1 MGLSELDVSVF
12 FFINK
17 NLQNGLFDAV
27 MPFLSNNSK
36 LVFLPLLI
44 WVFAKEGRKAWSF
57 VAIAGLAFAL
67 ADSGGNV
74 LKQLITR
81 PRPCSVLEGAR
92 LLADCGKSF
101 SMPSNHAVNAFAV
114 AAAFWFLRKDFLTG
128 FYLFMAAAIGFSRV
142 YIGVHYPADVL
153 AGALFGA
160 GIAYAAVV
168 LSSRAAG
175 MYRRGDYGRL
185 LILVIVLVSI
195 FRIYYIQTGP
205 FDLSADE
212 AHYWEW
218 SRRLDLSYY
227 SKGPLIAYLIYAGT
241 AIFGNTVLGVRVCAV
256 VLSALSSLVLF
267 KLGKQLYDGRT
278 AFFSALLVQVVPL
291 YATYGVIMTI
301 DSPFM
306 FFWILS
312 LLLFWKTIDAGGAGE
327 PRKAGMLSWVLLGLS
342 VGLGLLAKYTM
353 ALFYLSAF
361 LFYISSKDARR
372 FFLERGPYVAA
383 AVSLIV
389 FSPVIIWNAGH
400 GWVTFRHTAGQAH
413 LSDGLVLSPK
423 YLFDFLGSQLGVIT
437 PLLFVL
443 LFIAL
448 WKMKSDRKGA
458 FLFWFSVP
466 IFVFFA
472 LKSIQGKVQG
482 NWALPAYVTGFIAFP
497 AYFVNKT
504 ALAKKSY
511 RWLVAV
517 SISLALVLT
526 AIAYYPSL
534 LKFLPPRV
542 DPTARLTMKLLGWKE
557 LGEEAS
563 GIYRELSSEG
573 PAFVFS
579 DSYQIS
585 SELAFYMR
593 GNPVTYCVNFGRRM
607 DQYDLWPG
615 FEKDIGYNALFVV
628 YEDRDLPQEL
638 THAFARTEKIPVF
651 IVLKRDRIMKFTVF
665 KCYDFKGIK
674 SRSSETY

>member
-1 MGLSELDVSVF
+1 MGLSELDVSAF

-17 NLQNGLFDAV
+17 NLQNGLFDVV

-67 ADSGGNV
+67 ADSGGNI
-74 LKQLITR
+74 LKQLIAR
-81 PRPCSVLEGAR
+81 PRPCSMLEGVR
-92 LLADCGKSF
+92 LLAGCGKAF
-101 SMPSNHAVNAFAV
+101 SMPSNHAVNAFGV
-114 AAAFWFLRKDFLTG
+114 AAAFWFLRKDLVTG
-128 FYLFMAAAIGFSRV
+128 FYLFVAAAIGFSRV

-153 AGALFGA
+153 AGALFGV
-160 GIAYAAVV
+160 GVAYIAVV
-168 LSSRAAG
+168 LSLRAAG

-185 LILVIVLVSI
+185 LFLVIVLISI
-195 FRIYYIQTGP
+195 LRIYYIQTGP

-227 SKGPLIAYLIYAGT
+227 SKGPMIAYLIHAGT
-241 AIFGNTVLGVRVCAV
+241 SIFGNTVLGVRVFAV
-256 VLSALSSLVLF
+256 VLSALSSLALF

-278 AFFSALLVQVVPL
+278 GFFSALLVQVVPL
-291 YATYGVIMTI
+291 YSTYGVLMTI

-312 LLLFWKTIDAGGAGE
+312 LLLFWKTMEAGGTGV
-327 PRKAGMLSWVLLGLS
+327 PRKTSMLLWVLLGVS
-342 VGLGLLAKYTM
+342 IGLGLLAKYTM
-353 ALFYLSAF
+353 ALFYISGF
-361 LFYISSKDARR
+361 LFYIFNKDARR
-372 FFLERGPYVAA
+372 FLLEKGPYVAV

-400 GWVTFRHTAGQAH
+400 GWVTLKHTAGQAH

-423 YLFDFLGSQLGVIT
+423 YFFDFLGSQLGVVT
-437 PLLFVL
+437 PVLFVL

-448 WKMKSDRKGA
+448 WKMKGDKKGA

-466 IFVFFA
+466 IFAFFA

-482 NWALPAYVTGFIAFP
+482 NWALPAYAAGFIAFS
-497 AYFVNKT
+497 ACFVNET

-517 SISLALVLT
+517 SITLALVLT
-526 AIAYYPSL
+526 SIAYYPSL
-534 LKFLPPRV
+534 LKFLPPKI

-557 LGEEAS
+557 LGGQTS
-563 GIYRELSSEG
+563 DIYRELSSEG

-585 SELAFYMR
+585 SELAFYMA

-615 FEKDIGYNALFVV
+615 FEKDIGYNAIFVA
-628 YEDRDLPQEL
+628 YNDSDLPQEL
-638 THAFARTEKIPVF
+638 AHAFARSEKIPVL

>member
-12 FFINK
+12 FIINK
-17 NLQNGLFDAV
+17 NLQNGLFDV
-27 MPFLSNNSK
+27 LMPFLSNNPR
-36 LVFLPLLI
+36 LVFLPLLL
-44 WVFAKEGRKAWSF
+44 WVFAKEGRKAWSS
-57 VAIAGLAFAL
+57 VAIAGLAYAL
-67 ADSGGNV
+67 ADSGGNI
-74 LKQLITR
+74 LKQLIAR
-81 PRPCSVLEGAR
+81 PRPCSVLEGVR
-92 LLADCGKSF
+92 LLAGCGNSF
-101 SMPSNHAVNAFAV
+101 SMPSNHAINAFGV
-114 AAAFWFLRKDFLTG
+114 AAAFWFLRKDFVTG
-128 FYLFMAAAIGFSRV
+128 FYLFVAAAIGFSRV

-153 AGALFGA
+153 AGALLGV
-160 GIAYAAVV
+160 GVAYAAVV
-168 LSSRAAG
+168 LSLRAAA
-175 MYRRGDYGRL
+175 MYRREDYSRL
-185 LILVIVLVSI
+185 LFLGIVLISI
-195 FRIYYIQTGP
+195 LRIYYIQTGP

-227 SKGPLIAYLIYAGT
+227 SKGPLIAYLIHAGT
-241 AIFGNTVLGVRVCAV
+241 LIFGNTVLGVRVFAV
-256 VLSALSSLVLF
+256 VLSALSSLALF
-267 KLGKQLYDGRT
+267 KLGKHLYDGRT
-278 AFFSALLVQVVPL
+278 GFFSALLVQVVPL
-291 YATYGVIMTI
+291 YSTYGVLMTI

-312 LLLFWKTIDAGGAGE
+312 LLLFWKTMEAGDPE
-327 PRKAGMLSWVLLGLS
+327 VPRKTGMLVWVLLGVS
-342 VGLGLLAKYTM
+342 IGLGLLAKYTM
-353 ALFYLSAF
+353 AFFYLSGF
-361 LFYISSKDARR
+361 LFYIFNKDSRR
-372 FFLERGPYVAA
+372 LFLEKGPYVAT

-400 GWVTFRHTAGQAH
+400 GWVTLKHTAGQAH

-423 YLFDFLGSQLGVIT
+423 YFFDYIGSQLGVIT
-437 PLLFVL
+437 PVLFVL

-448 WKMKSDRKGA
+448 WKLKGDKKGS

-482 NWALPAYVTGFIAFP
+482 NWALPAYAAGFIAFP
-497 AYFVNKT
+497 AYFVKKT

-517 SISLALVLT
+517 SIALALVLT
-526 AIAYYPSL
+526 CVAYYPSL
-534 LKFLPPRV
+534 LKFLPPRI

-557 LGEEAS
+557 LGEQTS
-563 GIYRELSSEG
+563 GIYKELSSEG

-585 SELAFYMR
+585 SELAFYMQ

-615 FEKDIGYNALFVV
+615 FGKDIGYNALFVAFDDT
-628 YEDRDLPQEL
+628 ELPQEL
-638 THAFARTEKIPVF
+638 AHAFARSEKIPV
-651 IVLKRDRIMKFTVF
+651 IIALKRDRIMKFTVF

-674 SRSSETY
+674 SSFPETY